1 MNTDINVMKRK
12 LLVKYPFFGS
22 IVANTNFEEEQ
33 SIPTAGTDGETIY
46 YNKDLVNKLND
57 DEKIFL
63 FAHEVCHIAFNHIL
77 RSEGKDQRTWNIAT
91 DSVINALLK
100 QDGLPL
106 IKGVVD
112 IKEAIN
118 HDAEE
123 MYNKLLEEQKEKQD
137 NQNQSGNSNSEDNK
151 ENNGQTSS
159 NENNPKNN
167 NQNNKENEN
176 NQSQNNNNEQ
186 ENQNEEQNETKE
198 DVGHDTHSLWEKAVE
213 RKKQQESKSKE
224 TEEQKTN
231 KEEQIEKST
240 ELGEKYTF
248 KQNKLERKKQLE
260 ELRKAL
266 ARESHSA
273 GTTTN
278 SEERKVDN
286 IGVSQPLIDWRKI
299 LKEAVKVD
307 VDWSYKNASIEDG
320 VITPYLE
327 EMPYPETEILLDT
340 SGSINIILLRNFLR
354 ECKNILKTSKIKVGC
369 FDTEFYGF
377 TDIKTENDIE
387 KMKFVGGGGTDF
399 NVAVNAFS
407 KRVENKIIFTDGWAD
422 MPDQSI
428 DAIWLVFGGE
438 KIKPKGGKVIHI
450 TDEQLR
456 KLSRCK
462 IEDNPYN
469 NPYIGKQR

>member
-1 MNTDINVMKRK
+1 MNVDINAIKRK

-22 IVANTNFEEEQ
+22 IVANTNFEEETT
-33 SIPTAGTDGETIY
+33 IPTAETDGETIY
-46 YNKDLVNKLND
+46 YNPNFINPLTD
-57 DEKIFL
+57 DEKTFV

-91 DSVINALLK
+91 DSVINALLM

-106 IKGVVD
+106 VKNGVD

-123 MYNKLLEEQKEKQD
+123 MYNKLLEEQNPNE
-137 NQNQSGNSNSEDNK
+137 NSNSE
-151 ENNGQTSS
+151 NNGQASS
-159 NENNPKNN
+159 NENNSGNN
-167 NQNNKENEN
+167 DQSNKENAN
-176 NQSQNNNNEQ
+176 NQSQNNDNKTENNEQ
-186 ENQNEEQNETKE
+186 QNNKEQEHQNEESNETKE
-198 DVGHDTHSLWEKAVE
+198 DVGHHQHSMWQKAIEKN
-213 RKKQQESKSKE
+213 KQQESKE
-224 TEEQKTN
+224 TEEQKTK

-240 ELGEKYTF
+240 ELGEKYSF

-266 ARESHSA
+266 ASESHSA
-273 GTTTN
+273 GSKTN
-278 SEERKVDN
+278 RDERKVDN
-286 IGVSQPLIDWRKI
+286 IGSSQPLIDWRKI

-307 VDWSYKNASIEDG
+307 VDWSYQNATIEDG
-320 VITPYLE
+320 VITPHLE
-327 EMPYPETEILLDT
+327 EIPHPETEILLDT

-387 KMKFVGGGGTDF
+387 KMKFTGGGGTDF
-399 NVAVNAFS
+399 DVAVKAFS
-407 KRVENKIIFTDGWAD
+407 RRVENKIIFTDGWAD
-422 MPDQSI
+422 MPDQPL
-428 DAIWLVFGGE
+428 DAIWIVFGGE
-438 KIKPKGGKVIHI
+438 KINPKGGKVINI

-469 NPYIGKQR
+469 NPYIGRQR